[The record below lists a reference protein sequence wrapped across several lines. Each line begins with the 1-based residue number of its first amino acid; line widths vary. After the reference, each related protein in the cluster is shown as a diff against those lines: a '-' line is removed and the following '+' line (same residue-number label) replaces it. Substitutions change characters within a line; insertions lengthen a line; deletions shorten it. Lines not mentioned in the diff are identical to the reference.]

1 MGSEKPVRFF
11 FNRGAKFYLSPC
23 TPDIVGITFA
33 RNDYYLVLVKE
44 AHLMRFI
51 MAAVTF
57 ALAVT
62 LLPSYG
68 FPDTVGV
75 KLKAPNA
82 SQQSPKKSVKK

>member
-1 MGSEKPVRFF
+1 
-11 FNRGAKFYLSPC
+11 
-23 TPDIVGITFA
+23 
-33 RNDYYLVLVKE
+33 
-44 AHLMRFI
+44 MRFI